1 MNYREISSKKFDKSA
16 FGYRPDDVDEFFKEV
31 SLSFAQLQKEKEDC
45 EKKIDVLADKVR
57 DYMRDEEVI
66 KEALL
71 GAQRQG
77 RQVIDESQQVSS
89 RIIAEANEK
98 ADQIISQTKIQLEK
112 EKICLANM
120 QKEVSDFKAKLL
132 SLYKNHLD
140 LITAMPDADDVE
152 LLPEQPHTEEAVH
165 QEEVQDEKSYSSDTK
180 KHNFPFSSPSSSST
194 DGRYSDL
201 KFGSNSK

>member
-1 MNYREISSKKFDKSA
+1 MNFREINSKKFEKSA
-16 FGYRPDDVDEFFKEV
+16 FGYKPDDVDEFFKEV
-31 SLSFAQLQKEKEDC
+31 SLSFAQLQKDKEDC

-77 RQVIDESQQVSS
+77 RQVIDESQQVSA

-112 EKICLANM
+112 EKICLANI
-120 QKEVSDFKAKLL
+120 QKEVSNFKAKLL

-152 LLPEQPHTEEAVH
+152 LLPEQPQAFQFLRVGLPVFLFRV
-165 QEEVQDEKSYSSDTK
+165 QELT
-180 KHNFPFSSPSSSST
+180 
-194 DGRYSDL
+194 L
-201 KFGSNSK
+201 

>member
-1 MNYREISSKKFDKSA
+1 MNFREINSKKFEKSA
-16 FGYRPDDVDEFFKEV
+16 FGYKPDDVDEFFKEV
-31 SLSFAQLQKEKEDC
+31 SLSFAQLQKDKEDC

-77 RQVIDESQQVSS
+77 RQVIDESQQVSA

-152 LLPEQPHTEEAVH
+152 LLPEQPQAFQFLRVGLPVFRFRV
-165 QEEVQDEKSYSSDTK
+165 QELTRWVWNSDCSVV
-180 KHNFPFSSPSSSST
+180 PCS
-194 DGRYSDL
+194 
-201 KFGSNSK
+201 